1 MNDSVKTQ
9 PTTFNLNQ
17 HMARL
22 LLDEPF
28 FASLSRRIDKRIKPD
43 IKTAGVWISEQ
54 TGNFELLYN
63 PEFFASLESD
73 KERLAILKHE
83 FYHIIFLHVTGR
95 LPEGGMSK
103 KWNYATDLAINGL
116 PDMINAL
123 PKGCLIP
130 GEKGSMFESF
140 PVGLSADQYYAM
152 LPDGEGEGSEGQKG
166 EGKGS
171 EGQDGEGD
179 SQGSHDGWG
188 ENDSNLSDAV
198 KDIAKERL
206 KNNIREAAKD
216 ATKKGWG
223 SVGSDMRQEIM
234 DRLSTSVDW
243 RKTLRY
249 FIKTSTRSS
258 KVSSIKRINRR
269 YPRVHAGRKVKRTAR
284 IAVAIDQSGSVSD
297 SMLAAFFNELDGL
310 AQLAEFTVVP
320 FDTEVDES
328 LVYVWKKGQRRK
340 WERVKCGGTDFNPP
354 TEYVNKNQFDGMI
367 VLTDMEAE
375 KPIACKG
382 QRMWMTTKYHME
394 RPYFKPASTERI
406 IAIDV

>member
-1 MNDSVKTQ
+1 MTNSAA
-9 PTTFNLNQ
+9 PTFDLNQ

-28 FASLSRRIDKRIKPD
+28 FASLSRRIDKRIKTD
-43 IKTAGVWISEQ
+43 IPTAGVWISEQ
-54 TGNFELLYN
+54 TGNFELLFN
-63 PEFFASLESD
+63 PEFFGSLATD
-73 KERLAILKHE
+73 TERLAILKHE

-130 GEKGSMFESF
+130 GEKGSLFENF
-140 PVGLSADQYYAM
+140 PAGLSADQYYAM
-152 LPDGEGEGSEGQKG
+152 LPDKGEGEGEDGQQG
-166 EGKGS
+166 
-171 EGQDGEGD
+171 DGD
-179 SQGSHDGWG
+179 KQGTHEGWG
-188 ENDSNLSDAV
+188 ESDGKLSDAV
-198 KDIAKERL
+198 KEIAKERL
-206 KNNIREAAKD
+206 KNSLREAAKD
-216 ATKKGWG
+216 ATKQGWG
-223 SVGSDMRQEIM
+223 SVGSEMRKEIM
-234 DRLSTSVDW
+234 DRLSTTVDW

-249 FIKTSTRSS
+249 FIKTSTRSN

-297 SMLAAFFNELDGL
+297 QMLAAFFTELDGL

>member
-1 MNDSVKTQ
+1 MTNPAIQ
-9 PTTFNLNQ
+9 TFDLNQ

-152 LPDGEGEGSEGQKG
+152 LPDGEGEGEG
-166 EGKGS
+166 
-171 EGQDGEGD
+171 EGQDGQEGEGD

-188 ENDSNLSDAV
+188 ENDSKLSDAV

-367 VLTDMEAE
+367 VLTDMEAS

-382 QRMWMTTKYHME
+382 QRMWMTTKHYAE
-394 RPYFKPASTERI
+394 RPYFKPSSTERI
-406 IAIDV
+406 IAIDA

>member
-1 MNDSVKTQ
+1 MTNPAIQ
-9 PTTFNLNQ
+9 TFDLNQ

-297 SMLAAFFNELDGL
+297 SMLASFFNELDGL

-367 VLTDMEAE
+367 VLTDMEAS

-382 QRMWMTTKYHME
+382 QRMWMTTKHYAE
-394 RPYFKPASTERI
+394 RPYFKPSSTERI
-406 IAIDV
+406 IAIDA

>member
-152 LPDGEGEGSEGQKG
+152 LPDGEGEGSDGQKG

-297 SMLAAFFNELDGL
+297 SMLASFFNELDGL

-367 VLTDMEAE
+367 VLTDMEAS

-382 QRMWMTTKYHME
+382 QRMWMTTKHYAE
-394 RPYFKPASTERI
+394 RPYFKPSSTERI
-406 IAIDV
+406 IAIDA

>member
-1 MNDSVKTQ
+1 MTNPAIQ
-9 PTTFNLNQ
+9 TFDLNQ

-152 LPDGEGEGSEGQKG
+152 LPDGEGEGSDGQKG

-188 ENDSNLSDAV
+188 ENDSKLSDAV

-249 FIKTSTRSS
+249 FIKTSTRSN

-367 VLTDMEAE
+367 VLTDMEAS

-382 QRMWMTTKYHME
+382 QRMWMTTKYYAD
-394 RPYFKPASTERI
+394 RPYFKPSSTERI
-406 IAIDV
+406 IAIDA

>member
-1 MNDSVKTQ
+1 MTNSAT
-9 PTTFNLNQ
+9 PTFDLNQ

-28 FASLSRRIDKRIKPD
+28 FASLSRRIDKRIKTD
-43 IKTAGVWISEQ
+43 IKTAGVWVNEH

-63 PEFFASLESD
+63 PEFFASLD
-73 KERLAILKHE
+73 TDTERLAILKHE

-116 PDMINAL
+116 PDMVNAL

-152 LPDGEGEGSEGQKG
+152 LPDKGEGEGEDGQQG
-166 EGKGS
+166 
-171 EGQDGEGD
+171 DGD
-179 SQGSHDGWG
+179 KQGSHDGWG
-188 ENDSNLSDAV
+188 ENDSKLSDAV
-198 KDIAKERL
+198 KEIAKERL
-206 KNNIREAAKD
+206 KNSIREAAKD

-249 FIKTSTRSS
+249 FIKTSTRAN

-297 SMLAAFFNELDGL
+297 SMLAAFFNELDNL

-367 VLTDMEAE
+367 VLTDMEAS

-382 QRMWMTTKYHME
+382 QRMWMTTKHYAD
-394 RPYFKPASTERI
+394 RPYFKPSSTERI
-406 IAIDV
+406 IAIDA

>member
-1 MNDSVKTQ
+1 MTNPAIQ
-9 PTTFNLNQ
+9 TFDLNQ

-152 LPDGEGEGSEGQKG
+152 LPDGEGEGSDGQKG

-188 ENDSNLSDAV
+188 ENDSKLSDAV

-367 VLTDMEAE
+367 VLTDMEAS

-382 QRMWMTTKYHME
+382 QRMWMTTKHYAD
-394 RPYFKPASTERI
+394 RPYFKPSSTERI
-406 IAIDV
+406 IAIDA

>member
-1 MNDSVKTQ
+1 MTNST
-9 PTTFNLNQ
+9 PSTFNLNQ

-28 FASLSRRIDKRIKPD
+28 FASLSRRIDKRIKTD

-73 KERLAILKHE
+73 TERLAILKHE

-95 LPEGGMSK
+95 LPDGGMSK

-130 GEKGSMFESF
+130 AEKGSMFESF

-152 LPDGEGEGSEGQKG
+152 LPDGEGEGEGSDGQKG

-188 ENDSNLSDAV
+188 ESDSSLSDAV
-198 KDIAKERL
+198 KEIAKERL
-206 KNNIREAAKD
+206 KNSLREAAKD
-216 ATKKGWG
+216 ATTKGWG
-223 SVGSDMRQEIM
+223 SVGSEMRKEIM
-234 DRLSTSVDW
+234 DRLTTTVDW

-269 YPRVHAGRKVKRTAR
+269 YPRIHAGRKVKRTAR

-297 SMLAAFFNELDGL
+297 QLLAAFFTELDGL

-328 LVYVWKKGQRRK
+328 LVYVWKKGSRRK

-367 VLTDMEAE
+367 VLTDMEAS

-382 QRMWMTTKYHME
+382 QRMWMTTKHHAE
-394 RPYFKPASTERI
+394 RPYFKPSSTERI

>member
-1 MNDSVKTQ
+1 MTNSAT
-9 PTTFNLNQ
+9 PTFDLNQ

-28 FASLSRRIDKRIKPD
+28 FASLSRRIDKRIKTD
-43 IKTAGVWISEQ
+43 IPTAGVWISEQ

-63 PEFFASLESD
+63 PEFFGSLESD
-73 KERLAILKHE
+73 TERLAILKHE

-152 LPDGEGEGSEGQKG
+152 LPDGEGEGSDGQKG

-367 VLTDMEAE
+367 VLTDMEAS

-382 QRMWMTTKYHME
+382 QRMWMTTKHHAE
-394 RPYFKPASTERI
+394 RPYFKPSSTERI

>member
-1 MNDSVKTQ
+1 MTNSAT
-9 PTTFNLNQ
+9 PTFDLNQ

-28 FASLSRRIDKRIKPD
+28 FASLSRRIDKRVKTD
-43 IKTAGVWISEQ
+43 IPTAGVWISEQ

-63 PEFFASLESD
+63 PEFFASLASD
-73 KERLAILKHE
+73 TERLAILKHE

-130 GEKGSMFESF
+130 AEKGSLFESF
-140 PVGLSADQYYAM
+140 PAGLSADQYYAM
-152 LPDGEGEGSEGQKG
+152 LPDKGEGEGEDGQQG
-166 EGKGS
+166 
-171 EGQDGEGD
+171 DGD
-179 SQGSHDGWG
+179 KQGSHEGWG
-188 ENDSNLSDAV
+188 ESDGSLSDAV
-198 KDIAKERL
+198 KEIAKERL
-206 KNNIREAAKD
+206 KNSLREAAKD

-223 SVGSDMRQEIM
+223 SVGSDMRKEIM
-234 DRLSTSVDW
+234 DRLSTTVDW

-249 FIKTSTRSS
+249 FIKTSTRSN

-297 SMLAAFFNELDGL
+297 QMLAAFFTELDGL

-382 QRMWMTTKYHME
+382 QRMWMTTKHHME

>member
-1 MNDSVKTQ
+1 MTNPAIQ
-9 PTTFNLNQ
+9 TFDLNQ

-152 LPDGEGEGSEGQKG
+152 LPDGEGEGSDGQKG

-367 VLTDMEAE
+367 VLTDMEAS

-382 QRMWMTTKYHME
+382 QRMWMTTKHYAE
-394 RPYFKPASTERI
+394 RPYFKPSSTERI
-406 IAIDV
+406 IAIDA

>member
-188 ENDSNLSDAV
+188 ENDSKLSDAV

-367 VLTDMEAE
+367 VLTDMEAS

-382 QRMWMTTKYHME
+382 QRMWMTTKHYAE
-394 RPYFKPASTERI
+394 RPYFKPSSTERI
-406 IAIDV
+406 IAIDA

>member
-188 ENDSNLSDAV
+188 ENDSKLSDAV

-297 SMLAAFFNELDGL
+297 SMLAAFFNELDNL

-367 VLTDMEAE
+367 VLTDMEAS

-382 QRMWMTTKYHME
+382 QRMWMTTKHYAE
-394 RPYFKPASTERI
+394 RPYFKPSSTERI
-406 IAIDV
+406 IAIDA

>member
-1 MNDSVKTQ
+1 MTNPAIQ
-9 PTTFNLNQ
+9 TFDLNQ

-249 FIKTSTRSS
+249 FIKTSTRSN

-367 VLTDMEAE
+367 VLTDMEAS

-382 QRMWMTTKYHME
+382 QRMWMTTKHYAE
-394 RPYFKPASTERI
+394 RPYFKPSSTERI
-406 IAIDV
+406 IAIDA

>member
-1 MNDSVKTQ
+1 MTNPAIQ
-9 PTTFNLNQ
+9 TFDLNQ

-152 LPDGEGEGSEGQKG
+152 LPDGEGEGSDGQKG

-188 ENDSNLSDAV
+188 ENDSKLSDAV

-367 VLTDMEAE
+367 VLTDMEAS

-382 QRMWMTTKYHME
+382 QRMWMTTKHYAE
-394 RPYFKPASTERI
+394 RPYFKPSSTERI
-406 IAIDV
+406 IAIDA

>member
-152 LPDGEGEGSEGQKG
+152 LPDGEGEGSDGQKG

-269 YPRVHAGRKVKRTAR
+269 YPRVHAGRKVKRSPWFHSILKSMNLLSMFGRRDSAG
-284 IAVAIDQSGSVSD
+284 SGS
-297 SMLAAFFNELDGL
+297 
-310 AQLAEFTVVP
+310 
-320 FDTEVDES
+320 ES
-328 LVYVWKKGQRRK
+328 SVGA
-340 WERVKCGGTDFNPP
+340 
-354 TEYVNKNQFDGMI
+354 
-367 VLTDMEAE
+367 LTS
-375 KPIACKG
+375 I
-382 QRMWMTTKYHME
+382 H
-394 RPYFKPASTERI
+394 
-406 IAIDV
+406 

>member
-1 MNDSVKTQ
+1 M
-9 PTTFNLNQ
+9 
-17 HMARL
+17 
-22 LLDEPF
+22 
-28 FASLSRRIDKRIKPD
+28 
-43 IKTAGVWISEQ
+43 
-54 TGNFELLYN
+54 
-63 PEFFASLESD
+63 
-73 KERLAILKHE
+73 
-83 FYHIIFLHVTGR
+83 
-95 LPEGGMSK
+95 
-103 KWNYATDLAINGL
+103 NYATDLAINGL

-152 LPDGEGEGSEGQKG
+152 LPDGEGEGSDGQKG

-249 FIKTSTRSS
+249 VIKTSTRS
-258 KVSSIKRINRR
+258 
-269 YPRVHAGRKVKRTAR
+269 RKFPA
-284 IAVAIDQSGSVSD
+284 SSVSI
-297 SMLAAFFNELDGL
+297 AA
-310 AQLAEFTVVP
+310 T
-320 FDTEVDES
+320 
-328 LVYVWKKGQRRK
+328 LVYTQDAKSSAPLASQSLSI
-340 WERVKCGGTDFNPP
+340 RVVQSAIRCSQHF
-354 TEYVNKNQFDGMI
+354 
-367 VLTDMEAE
+367 
-375 KPIACKG
+375 
-382 QRMWMTTKYHME
+382 
-394 RPYFKPASTERI
+394 STNLMGSRNSQSSPLFRLI
-406 IAIDV
+406 LK

>member
-367 VLTDMEAE
+367 VLTDMEAS

-382 QRMWMTTKYHME
+382 QRMWMTTKHYAE
-394 RPYFKPASTERI
+394 RPYFKPSSTERI
-406 IAIDV
+406 IAIDA

>member
-1 MNDSVKTQ
+1 MTNPAIQ
-9 PTTFNLNQ
+9 TFDLNQ

-152 LPDGEGEGSEGQKG
+152 LPDGEGEGSDGQKG

-188 ENDSNLSDAV
+188 ENDSKLSDAV

-249 FIKTSTRSS
+249 FIKTSTRSN

-367 VLTDMEAE
+367 VLTDMEAS

-382 QRMWMTTKYHME
+382 QRMWMTTKHYAE
-394 RPYFKPASTERI
+394 RPYFKPSSTERI
-406 IAIDV
+406 IAIDA

>member
-1 MNDSVKTQ
+1 MTNPAIQ
-9 PTTFNLNQ
+9 TFDLNQ

-152 LPDGEGEGSEGQKG
+152 LPDGEGEGSDGQKG

-297 SMLAAFFNELDGL
+297 SMLASFFNELDGL

-367 VLTDMEAE
+367 VLTDMEAS

-382 QRMWMTTKYHME
+382 QRMWMTTKHYAE
-394 RPYFKPASTERI
+394 RPYFKPSSTERI
-406 IAIDV
+406 IAIDA

>member
-1 MNDSVKTQ
+1 MTNPAI
-9 PTTFNLNQ
+9 PTFDLNQ

-28 FASLSRRIDKRIKPD
+28 FASLSRRIDKRIKTD
-43 IKTAGVWISEQ
+43 IPTAGVWVNEH

-63 PEFFASLESD
+63 PEFFASLD
-73 KERLAILKHE
+73 TDTERLAILKHE

-116 PDMINAL
+116 PDMVNAL

-152 LPDGEGEGSEGQKG
+152 LPDKGEGEGEDGQQG
-166 EGKGS
+166 
-171 EGQDGEGD
+171 DGD
-179 SQGSHDGWG
+179 KQGSHDGWG
-188 ENDSNLSDAV
+188 ENDSKLSDAV
-198 KDIAKERL
+198 KEIAKERL
-206 KNNIREAAKD
+206 KNSIREAAKD

-249 FIKTSTRSS
+249 FIKTSTRAN

-297 SMLAAFFNELDGL
+297 SMLAAFFNELDNL

-367 VLTDMEAE
+367 VLTDMEAS

-382 QRMWMTTKYHME
+382 QRMWMTTKHYAD
-394 RPYFKPASTERI
+394 RPYFKPSSTERI
-406 IAIDV
+406 IAIDA

>member
-1 MNDSVKTQ
+1 MTNSATPAPAPFILND
-9 PTTFNLNQ
+9 

-28 FASLSRRIDKRIKPD
+28 FASLSRRIDKKLDRS
-43 IKTAGVWISEQ
+43 IKTAGVWVNEH
-54 TGNFELLYN
+54 TGNFEMLYN
-63 PEFFASLESD
+63 PDFFGSLEND
-73 KERLAILKHE
+73 TERLAILKHE

-130 GEKGSMFESF
+130 AEKGSLFENF
-140 PVGLSADQYYAM
+140 PAGLSADQYYAM
-152 LPDGEGEGSEGQKG
+152 LPDKGEGEGDGEGEGQ
-166 EGKGS
+166 
-171 EGQDGEGD
+171 GEGD
-179 SQGSHDGWG
+179 SSGSHEGWG

-198 KDIAKERL
+198 KEIAKERL
-206 KNNIREAAKD
+206 KNNLREAAKD
-216 ATKKGWG
+216 ATKQGWG
-223 SVGSDMRQEIM
+223 SVGADMRKDIM
-234 DRLSTSVDW
+234 DRLTATVDW

-249 FIKTSTRSS
+249 FIKTSTRAN

-269 YPRVHAGRKVKRTAR
+269 YPRIHAGRKVKRTAR
-284 IAVAIDQSGSVSD
+284 IAVAVDQSGSVSD
-297 SMLAAFFNELDGL
+297 QMLAAFFTELDGL

-354 TEYVNKNQFDGMI
+354 TEYVNKNNFDGMI
-367 VLTDMEAE
+367 VLTDMEAS

-382 QRMWMTTKYHME
+382 QRMWMTTKHHAE

>member
-1 MNDSVKTQ
+1 MTNSAT
-9 PTTFNLNQ
+9 PTFDLNQ

-28 FASLSRRIDKRIKPD
+28 FASLSRRIDKRIKTD
-43 IKTAGVWISEQ
+43 IPTAGVWISEQ

-63 PEFFASLESD
+63 PEFFASLATD
-73 KERLAILKHE
+73 TERLAILKHE

-130 GEKGSMFESF
+130 AEKGSLFESF
-140 PVGLSADQYYAM
+140 PAGLSADQYYAM
-152 LPDGEGEGSEGQKG
+152 LPDKGEGEGEDGQQG
-166 EGKGS
+166 
-171 EGQDGEGD
+171 DGD
-179 SQGSHDGWG
+179 KQGSHEGWG
-188 ENDSNLSDAV
+188 ESDSNLSDAV
-198 KDIAKERL
+198 KEIAKERL
-206 KNNIREAAKD
+206 KNSLREAAKD
-216 ATKKGWG
+216 ATKNGWG
-223 SVGSDMRQEIM
+223 SVGSDMQKEIM
-234 DRLSTSVDW
+234 DRLSTTVDW

-249 FIKTSTRSS
+249 FIKTSTRSN

-297 SMLAAFFNELDGL
+297 QMLAAFFNELDGL

-367 VLTDMEAE
+367 VLTDMEAS

-382 QRMWMTTKYHME
+382 QRMWMTTKHHME

>member
-9 PTTFNLNQ
+9 PTTFDLNQ

-188 ENDSNLSDAV
+188 ENDSKLSDAV

-249 FIKTSTRSS
+249 FIKTSTRSN

-367 VLTDMEAE
+367 VLTDMEAS

-382 QRMWMTTKYHME
+382 QRMWMTTKHYAE
-394 RPYFKPASTERI
+394 RPYFKPSSTERI
-406 IAIDV
+406 IAIDA

>member
-152 LPDGEGEGSEGQKG
+152 LPDGEGEGSDGQKG

-297 SMLAAFFNELDGL
+297 SMLASFFNELDGL

-367 VLTDMEAE
+367 VLTDMEAS

-382 QRMWMTTKYHME
+382 QRMWMTTKHYAD
-394 RPYFKPASTERI
+394 RPYFKPSSTERI
-406 IAIDV
+406 IAIDA

>member
-1 MNDSVKTQ
+1 MTNSATPAPAPFILND
-9 PTTFNLNQ
+9 

-28 FASLSRRIDKRIKPD
+28 FASLSRRIDKKLDRN
-43 IKTAGVWISEQ
+43 IKTAGVWVNEH
-54 TGNFELLYN
+54 TGNFEMLYN
-63 PEFFASLESD
+63 PDFFGSLEND
-73 KERLAILKHE
+73 TERLAILKHE

-130 GEKGSMFESF
+130 AVKGSMFENF
-140 PVGLSADQYYAM
+140 PAGLSSEQYYAM
-152 LPDGEGEGSEGQKG
+152 LPDKGEGEGDGEGEGQ
-166 EGKGS
+166 
-171 EGQDGEGD
+171 GEGD
-179 SQGSHDGWG
+179 SSGSHEGWG

-198 KDIAKERL
+198 KEIAKERL
-206 KNNIREAAKD
+206 KNNLREAAKD
-216 ATKKGWG
+216 ATKQGWG
-223 SVGSDMRQEIM
+223 SVGSDMRKEIM
-234 DRLSTSVDW
+234 DRLTTTVDW

-269 YPRVHAGRKVKRTAR
+269 YPRIHAGRKVKRTAR
-284 IAVAIDQSGSVSD
+284 IAVAVDQSGSVSD
-297 SMLAAFFNELDGL
+297 QMLAAFFTELDGL
-310 AQLAEFTVVP
+310 AQLAEFTVIP

-354 TEYVNKNQFDGMI
+354 TEYVNKNNFDGMI
-367 VLTDMEAE
+367 VLTDMEAS

-382 QRMWMTTKYHME
+382 QRMWMTTKHYEAH
-394 RPYFKPASTERI
+394 PYFKPASTERI

>member
-1 MNDSVKTQ
+1 MTNPAIQ
-9 PTTFNLNQ
+9 TFDLNQ

-188 ENDSNLSDAV
+188 ENDSKLSDAV

-297 SMLAAFFNELDGL
+297 SMLASFFNELDGL

-367 VLTDMEAE
+367 VLTDMEAS

-382 QRMWMTTKYHME
+382 QRMWMTTKHYAD
-394 RPYFKPASTERI
+394 RPYFKPSSTERI
-406 IAIDV
+406 IAIDA

>member
-9 PTTFNLNQ
+9 PTTFDLNQ

-188 ENDSNLSDAV
+188 ENDSKLSDAV

-249 FIKTSTRSS
+249 FIKTSTRSN

-367 VLTDMEAE
+367 VLTDMEAS

-382 QRMWMTTKYHME
+382 QRMWMTTKHYAD
-394 RPYFKPASTERI
+394 RPYFKPSSTERI
-406 IAIDV
+406 IAIDA

>member
-9 PTTFNLNQ
+9 PTTFDLNQ

-188 ENDSNLSDAV
+188 ENDSKLSDAV

-249 FIKTSTRSS
+249 FIKTSTRSN

-328 LVYVWKKGQRRK
+328 LVYIWKKGQRRK

-367 VLTDMEAE
+367 VLTDMEAS

-382 QRMWMTTKYHME
+382 QRMWMTTKHYAD
-394 RPYFKPASTERI
+394 RPYFKPSSTERI
-406 IAIDV
+406 IAIDA

>member
-1 MNDSVKTQ
+1 MTNPAI
-9 PTTFNLNQ
+9 PTFDLNQ

-28 FASLSRRIDKRIKPD
+28 FASLSRRIDKRIKTD
-43 IKTAGVWISEQ
+43 IPTAGVWVNEH

-63 PEFFASLESD
+63 PDFFASLATD
-73 KERLAILKHE
+73 TERLAILKHE

-116 PDMINAL
+116 PDMVNAL

-130 GEKGSMFESF
+130 AEKGSMFESF

-152 LPDGEGEGSEGQKG
+152 LPDGEGEG
-166 EGKGS
+166 
-171 EGQDGEGD
+171 EGQDGQEGD
-179 SQGSHDGWG
+179 GDKQGSHDGWG
-188 ENDSNLSDAV
+188 ENDSKLSDAV
-198 KDIAKERL
+198 KEIAKERL
-206 KNNIREAAKD
+206 KNSIREAAKD

-249 FIKTSTRSS
+249 FIKTSTRAN

-297 SMLAAFFNELDGL
+297 SMLAAFFNELDNL

-367 VLTDMEAE
+367 VLTDMEAS

-382 QRMWMTTKYHME
+382 QRMWMTTKHYAE
-394 RPYFKPASTERI
+394 RPYFKPSSTERI
-406 IAIDV
+406 IAIDA

>member
-1 MNDSVKTQ
+1 MTNSTT
-9 PTTFNLNQ
+9 PTFDLNQ

-28 FASLSRRIDKRIKPD
+28 FASLSRRIDKRIKTD
-43 IKTAGVWISEQ
+43 IPTAGVWISEQ

-63 PEFFASLESD
+63 PEFFGSLESD
-73 KERLAILKHE
+73 TERLAILKHE

-130 GEKGSMFESF
+130 AEKGSMFESF

-152 LPDGEGEGSEGQKG
+152 LPDGEGEGSDGQKG

-188 ENDSNLSDAV
+188 ESDSSLSDAV
-198 KDIAKERL
+198 KEIAKERL
-206 KNNIREAAKD
+206 KNSLREAAKD
-216 ATKKGWG
+216 ATTKGWG
-223 SVGSDMRQEIM
+223 SVGSEMRKEIM
-234 DRLSTSVDW
+234 DRLTTTVDW

-269 YPRVHAGRKVKRTAR
+269 YPRIHAGRKVKRTAR

-297 SMLAAFFNELDGL
+297 QLLAAFFTELDGL

-328 LVYVWKKGQRRK
+328 LVYVWKKGSRRK

-367 VLTDMEAE
+367 VLTDMEAS

-382 QRMWMTTKYHME
+382 QRMWMTTKHHAE
-394 RPYFKPASTERI
+394 RPYFKPSSTERI